1 METNQKPRKNH
12 ETTLKNHRNQPKT
25 MKHHE
30 TNLKNHGN
38 QPKTIVLRYV
48 TNTGYQLTYMI
59 KEPSRH
65 QHRVPTDHLYVYIGT
80 FGTLPTAGF
89 RLNKNALPI
98 PKLFRMCFRIGKI
111 RLYGFFLQIYGPI
124 NASLPPI

>member
-1 METNQKPRKNH
+1 
-12 ETTLKNHRNQPKT
+12 

-48 TNTGYQLTYMI
+48 TNTGSQLTYMI

-65 QHRVPTDHLYVYIGT
+65 QHRVPTDLLYVYIGT

-98 PKLFRMCFRIGKI
+98 PKLFRMCFRIGKT
-111 RLYGFFLQIYGPI
+111 RLYGFFSSNLWTHKCFIATHLKFYIVITTWRSGQKMRFGH
-124 NASLPPI
+124 NF